1 VIDGPFR
8 GTEALAAGVLT
19 ADQLRGPRFRRLFPD
34 VYQLAA
40 LPLDLRR
47 RSQAGYL
54 LVRHHG
60 GALAGYSAAVLLGA
74 DCAPAH
80 APVEVVLPGSL
91 RRRPGLRPIRADLPG
106 DDLVEVAGCR
116 VTTAARTAWDLA
128 RRLPLVEA
136 VVAVD
141 ALAHRGSFAPPEL
154 LVRAAVERGARGC
167 RRLAEVV
174 ALAEPAAE
182 SPPETRLRVA
192 LVRAGLSRPVAQ
204 YRVVDEWDQV
214 MARVDLAY
222 PGAKLA
228 LEYDGAGH
236 VDPRRTR
243 RDKQR
248 DAELAGYGWLTVRLL
263 DDDLLA
269 LRRTVQRVAGL
280 LDLRG

>member
-1 VIDGPFR
+1 MWLTLRRVIDGPFR

-19 ADQLRGPRFRRLFPD
+19 AGQLRGPRFRRLFPD
-34 VYQLAA
+34 VYQPAD

-47 RSQAGYL
+47 RSPAGYL

-60 GALAGYSAAVLLGA
+60 GALAGYSAAVPLGA

-80 APVEVVLPGSL
+80 APVEVVLPGSV
-91 RRRPGLRPIRADLPG
+91 RRRPGLSSIRADLPG

-141 ALAHRGSFAPPEL
+141 ALAHRGSFGPPEL
-154 LVRAAVERGARGC
+154 LVRA
-167 RRLAEVV
+167 
-174 ALAEPAAE
+174 
-182 SPPETRLRVA
+182 
-192 LVRAGLSRPVAQ
+192 GLPRPVAQ
-204 YRVVDEWDQV
+204 YRVVDEWGQV

-228 LEYDGAGH
+228 WSTTAPGTWTRAAPAATSSATPSWPVTAG
-236 VDPRRTR
+236 
-243 RDKQR
+243 
-248 DAELAGYGWLTVRLL
+248 
-263 DDDLLA
+263 
-269 LRRTVQRVAGL
+269 
-280 LDLRG
+280 